1 MIFVKKIAKIVIITD
16 MNLITNDFLY
26 KNQSFLK
33 NIFFDFL

>member
-1 MIFVKKIAKIVIITD
+1 MIFVKKIAKIVITTY

>member
-1 MIFVKKIAKIVIITD
+1 MIIVKKIAKIVITTD
-16 MNLITNDFLY
+16 RNLITNDFLC

>member
-1 MIFVKKIAKIVIITD
+1 MIIVKKIAKIVITTD
-16 MNLITNDFLY
+16 MNPITNDFLY

>member
-1 MIFVKKIAKIVIITD
+1 MIFVKKLEKIVNVSD

>member
-1 MIFVKKIAKIVIITD
+1 MIFVKKIAKIVIATD

>member
-1 MIFVKKIAKIVIITD
+1 MIFVKKITKIVIITD

>member
-1 MIFVKKIAKIVIITD
+1 MIFVKKIEKIVNITD